1 MKKFISAVA
10 VVVALS
16 GTAQAQDLQK
26 GLDAYAARDY
36 ATALLELTPLAEQ
49 GDAEAQNILGNLYG
63 QGNGVA
69 LDLRESSRFYRMAAG
84 QFHGQAQSSLGHNY
98 FTGTGVPKDIVVAYM
113 WFTLASANG
122 NEPGRLGMEMLETH
136 YMSADEISEG
146 RTLTRTCVSSNYRNC
161 GY

>member
-1 MKKFISAVA
+1 MKKFISALV

-49 GDAEAQNILGNLYG
+49 GAAEAQYILGNLYG
-63 QGNGVA
+63 QGKGVA
-69 LDLRESSRFYRMAAG
+69 RDHRESSKFYRMAAG
-84 QFHGQAQSSLGHNY
+84 QAHGKAQASLGSNY
-98 FTGTGVPKDIVVAYM
+98 WKGLGVPKDIVVAYM

-122 NEPGRLGMEMLETH
+122 NEPGRLGMETLEAH
-136 YMSADEISEG
+136 YMSADEISEA
-146 RTLTRTCVSSNYRNC
+146 RTLMRTCVSSNYQNC